1 MDPVTTITGRM
12 VPLMRANIDTD
23 QIVPHR
29 FLKRVERSGFG
40 EVLFFDW
47 AHDEAGEPAPDFILN
62 HPGRKGAA
70 VLVAGP
76 NFGSGSSRE
85 HAAWAIQDY
94 GFEAVVAP
102 SFADIFRQN
111 CHKIG
116 LLPVELEAGEVAMLA
131 NAASDPGA
139 EATIDLAAQTLTAPG
154 LRASF
159 DIDPFVK
166 QAFLEGLD
174 DIDRTL
180 EREVTIAAHERVRP
194 AYLPTIPPP
203 RREQRRRP

>member
-1 MDPVTTITGRM
+1 MEAVSVITGTAA
-12 VPLMRANIDTD
+12 PLPGANIDTD

-29 FLKRVERSGFG
+29 FLKRVARSGFG

-47 AHDEAGEPAPDFILN
+47 AHDADGNPTPEFVLN
-62 HPGRKGAA
+62 RPERQGVS

-85 HAAWAIQDY
+85 HAAWAVQDF
-94 GFEAVVAP
+94 GFRAVIAE
-102 SFADIFRQN
+102 SFADIFRGN
-111 CHKIG
+111 CHKVG
-116 LLPVELEAGEVAMLA
+116 VVPVVLT
-131 NAASDPGA
+131 GA
-139 EATIDLAAQTLTAPG
+139 EVTDLMNRVTDDPALEVTVDLPAQTVTAG
-154 LRASF
+154 TFRASF

-166 QAFLEGLD
+166 QAFIEGLD

-194 AYLPTIPPP
+194 GYLPSIPAT
-203 RREQRRRP
+203 

>member
-1 MDPVTTITGRM
+1 MEPVSVITGTAA
-12 VPLMRANIDTD
+12 PLPGANIDTD

-29 FLKRVERSGFG
+29 FLKRVARSGFG

-47 AHDEAGEPAPDFILN
+47 AHDTDGNPDPDFVLN
-62 HPGRKGAA
+62 RPERQGVS

-85 HAAWAIQDY
+85 HAAWAVQDF
-94 GFEAVVAP
+94 GFRAVIAG
-102 SFADIFRQN
+102 SFADIFRGN
-111 CHKIG
+111 CHKVG
-116 LLPVELEAGEVAMLA
+116 VLPVVLDGDRVGELMDLVTAEPALEV
-131 NAASDPGA
+131 
-139 EATIDLAAQTLTAPG
+139 TVDLPAQTVTAG
-154 LRASF
+154 SFRASF
-159 DIDPFVK
+159 EIDSFVK

-194 AYLPTIPPP
+194 GYLPTIPTT
-203 RREQRRRP
+203 